1 MTRPT
6 LIVFAR
12 VPAIGVGKTR
22 LAADIGRVEAWRV
35 YRALSHKV
43 LKQVRDPR
51 WKTVL
56 RLAGRGAPSHWPAGL
71 DFEDQGRGGLG
82 HRLQAAL
89 RAHASG
95 PVMIIGTDCPDATA
109 GQIAKALKALPRHGA
124 VLGPACDG
132 GFWLIAL
139 SARRSR
145 TVRLDRGIL
154 WSSAQALTDT
164 EAVLGHGCDRIAT
177 LMDIDTGLDL
187 RAWTARRR

>member
-12 VPAIGVGKTR
+12 APAIGVGKTR

-35 YRALSHKV
+35 YRALCHKI
-43 LKQVRDPR
+43 LHQVRDPR
-51 WKTVL
+51 WKTLV
-56 RLAGRGAPSHWPAGL
+56 RLAGRGSPSHWPAGL
-71 DFEDQGRGGLG
+71 GFVDQGRGDLG
-82 HRLQAAL
+82 QKLQAAL

-124 VLGPACDG
+124 VLGPARDG

-139 SARRSR
+139 SARRCR
-145 TVRLDRGIL
+145 KVRLDRGIR
-154 WSSAQALTDT
+154 WSSAQTLTDT
-164 EAVLGHGCDRIAT
+164 QAVLGQRCVKIAT
-177 LMDIDTGLDL
+177 LADIDTGQDL
-187 RAWTARRR
+187 KAWLRR